1 MQENT
6 DTIAHVHIDLPTEEE
21 INAFLMD
28 ISEKAEQTSRQIEDF
43 AEKYGRMLDD
53 MRRDAEDE
61 AENIV
66 EEAFDNV
73 INPIGDEVKTI
84 AYNSTRIDVNGN
96 DIPIGLASKAAA
108 AQESSYGTAVA
119 GAAFG
124 VIATLAACAMAATC
138 SKKRIANNQESLL

>member
-21 INAFLMD
+21 INAFLME
-28 ISEKAEQTSRQIEDF
+28 INEKAEQTSRQIEDF

-108 AQESSYGTAVA
+108 ADRKSV
-119 GAAFG
+119 
-124 VIATLAACAMAATC
+124 V
-138 SKKRIANNQESLL
+138 